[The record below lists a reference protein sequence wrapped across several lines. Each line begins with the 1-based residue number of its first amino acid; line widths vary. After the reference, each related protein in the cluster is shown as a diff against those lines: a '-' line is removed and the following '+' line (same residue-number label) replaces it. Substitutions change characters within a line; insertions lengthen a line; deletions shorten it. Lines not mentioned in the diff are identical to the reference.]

1 MDFQELPI
9 YGNEF
14 LICPDGKIWQIENPM
29 VKISKNEVAKYGS
42 ENRHKKKKGNNF
54 LSSVFLLLLDL

>member
-14 LICPDGKIWQIENPM
+14 WICSDGKIWQIENPM
-29 VKISKNEVAKYGS
+29 VKISKNEFPKYGN
-42 ENRHKKKKGNNF
+42 ENWHKKKNGKNF
-54 LSSVFLLLLDL
+54 RSLF

>member
-14 LICPDGKIWQIENPM
+14 LICSDGKIWQIENPT
-29 VKISKNEVAKYGS
+29 VKISRNEFPKYGN

-54 LSSVFLLLLDL
+54 LSSVLLLLDL

>member
-14 LICPDGKIWQIENPM
+14 LICPDGKNWQIENPT
-29 VKISKNEVAKYGS
+29 VKISKNEFPKYGN
-42 ENRHKKKKGNNF
+42 ENRHKKRKEIISF
-54 LSSVFLLLLDL
+54 LVFCCC

>member
-14 LICPDGKIWQIENPM
+14 LICPDGKNWQIENPT
-29 VKISKNEVAKYGS
+29 VKISRNEFPKYGN
-42 ENRHKKKKGNNF
+42 ENRHKKKERK
-54 LSSVFLLLLDL
+54 

>member
-14 LICPDGKIWQIENPM
+14 LICPDGKIWQIENPT
-29 VKISKNEVAKYGS
+29 VKIPRNEFPKYGN
-42 ENRHKKKKGNNF
+42 ENRHKKKERK
-54 LSSVFLLLLDL
+54 

>member
-14 LICPDGKIWQIENPM
+14 LICSDGKIWQIENPT
-29 VKISKNEVAKYGS
+29 VKISKNEFPKYGN
-42 ENRHKKKKGNNF
+42 ENRHKKKERK
-54 LSSVFLLLLDL
+54 

>member
-14 LICPDGKIWQIENPM
+14 P
-29 VKISKNEVAKYGS
+29 KYGN

-54 LSSVFLLLLDL
+54 LSSVLLLLDI